1 MLYRSQALDDRRR
14 FIDNQAMLDR
24 VPTKTADVIKGQL
37 EAALSRWLRE
47 DKSRTKKLF
56 AELCQAAV
64 NNERPCTPQAVG
76 AWVKTGR
83 VDKYWIPVISQV
95 LGEEIGNVAKLARPA
110 ASVHSAVAL
119 RQALGSIA
127 QELLPLD
134 PLSRKQAAPI
144 LEALAL
150 RPENYEEMAARL
162 EHLLGGL
169 RKEAA

>member
-1 MLYRSQALDDRRR
+1 MLYFSQALDDRRR

-47 DKSRTKKLF
+47 DKSRTKKQF

-95 LGEEIGNVAKLARPA
+95 LGEEIGNVAKLVRPA
-110 ASVHSAVAL
+110 ASGHSAVAL

-127 QELLPLD
+127 HELLPLD
-134 PLSRKQAAPI
+134 PISRKQAAPI

-150 RPENYEEMAARL
+150 RPEDYEEMAARL